1 MPWRGCCA
9 LTDRSSRWHQL
20 PRIAVRSSQKRPRS
34 SAMRPG
40 RARLR
45 RIAELDTIMWS
56 RPDQS
61 SLDAAGAGERG
72 VKPALLSN
80 APGRLAGQLGRFPW
94 LAPFCPAS
102 SAATRE

>member
-1 MPWRGCCA
+1 
-9 LTDRSSRWHQL
+9 
-20 PRIAVRSSQKRPRS
+20 
-34 SAMRPG
+34 MRPG

-61 SLDAAGAGERG
+61 FLDAAGTGERG

-80 APGRLAGQLGRFPW
+80 APGRLAGQLGRLPW